1 MRLNYRRTIFV
12 GLAFFSILAFWQ
24 MYDNIIPLIL
34 KNTFGLGDTISGFV
48 MSLDN
53 ILALFML
60 PLFGALSDR
69 VGRRMPFILAA
80 LPSPYLT
87 AQVPSPCSWW
97 YWGCCSSPWAPTV
110 PPPWP

>member
-69 VGRRMPFILAA
+69 VGRRMPFILAGTGAAVVLCIA
-80 LPSPYLT
+80 LPLFDLSLIHI
-87 AQVPSPCSWW
+87 
-97 YWGCCSSPWAPTV
+97 
-110 PPPWP
+110 